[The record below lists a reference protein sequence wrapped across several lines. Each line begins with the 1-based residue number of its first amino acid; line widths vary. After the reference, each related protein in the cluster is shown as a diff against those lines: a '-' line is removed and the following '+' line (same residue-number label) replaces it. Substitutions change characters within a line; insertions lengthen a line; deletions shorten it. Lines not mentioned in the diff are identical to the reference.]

1 MNSNLPKLALVV
13 PCYNEEACIEA
24 SFEALKNKFKEMMES
39 SLISR
44 ESFLCF
50 VDDGSRDRT
59 FELLSTL
66 VANESGGG
74 VSACV
79 VKLAKNA
86 GHQNAL
92 IAGLDYVK
100 EKCDCSISIDA
111 DLQDDVGVLGEFVA
125 KFNEG
130 CEVVFGVRNS
140 RKTDTFFKRSTAQG
154 FYKFMELLG
163 VKVVYNHAD
172 FRLLS
177 RRATQNLLEFKERNL
192 FLRALA
198 TQLGLKTANVFYSRA
213 ERIAG
218 ESKYPL
224 KKMLDFAWD
233 GITSFSISPL
243 RLLSVLGF
251 CFFLLSVLLGGWVI
265 GVKLFSEEAV
275 RGWAT
280 TATLTTFFGGIQLLS
295 LGVIGEYIGKIYKEV
310 KGRPR
315 FFVEKVVES
324 GSESGSKRE

>member
-1 MNSNLPKLALVV
+1 M
-13 PCYNEEACIEA
+13 
-24 SFEALKNKFKEMMES
+24 
-39 SLISR
+39 SR
-44 ESFLCF
+44 
-50 VDDGSRDRT
+50 
-59 FELLSTL
+59 
-66 VANESGGG
+66 GG